1 MTKINVLIADDME
14 IILQMLKDM
23 LETNEEINVIG
34 CAQDGEEAYEKI
46 LDLHPDLVFTDNTM
60 PKMNGIDL
68 ITKIN
73 ELHLEKNPQFVLVTG
88 DKNLNLFQRANDQK
102 VIKIIQKPI
111 CDVGILEECIEKY
124 KEIKE

>member
-60 PKMNGIDL
+60 PKLNGIDL

-111 CDVGILEECIEKY
+111 CNVGILEECIEKY

>member
-111 CDVGILEECIEKY
+111 CNVGILEECIEKY